1 MRGARKRAV
10 LVLHAGVPGA
20 FLAVPIIAT
29 IKALGEHLEGL
40 APVAEF
46 LSD

>member
-1 MRGARKRAV
+1 MSASRLLLASGD
-10 LVLHAGVPGA
+10 A

-29 IKALGEHLEGL
+29 FKILGEHLESL

-46 LSD
+46 LGD

>member
-1 MRGARKRAV
+1 V
-10 LVLHAGVPGA
+10 LVGVLFWWYLWGVPGA

-29 IKALGEHLEGL
+29 FKILGENLDSL

-46 LSD
+46 LAA